1 MKDIPHFFLISFV
14 CVILIYKTIKRLF
27 SKEDVHLLV
36 NEDIKFFS
44 DNDVKYCIELL
55 RKNPPTSAE
64 IKENKLKTFGKKIY
78 KWDDNF
84 KFSSRILNAHVVA
97 FVALYYFFID
107 WLYYGIIWINSLI
120 GSQTDELSNFFS
132 FFLILNKYLTL

>member
-14 CVILIYKTIKRLF
+14 CVVLIYKTIKRLF

-36 NEDIKFFS
+36 NEDTKFFS

-55 RKNPPTSAE
+55 RKNPQTSAE
-64 IKENKLKTFGKKIY
+64 IKENKLKTFGKKFY

-84 KFSSRILNAHVVA
+84 RFSSRILNAHVVA